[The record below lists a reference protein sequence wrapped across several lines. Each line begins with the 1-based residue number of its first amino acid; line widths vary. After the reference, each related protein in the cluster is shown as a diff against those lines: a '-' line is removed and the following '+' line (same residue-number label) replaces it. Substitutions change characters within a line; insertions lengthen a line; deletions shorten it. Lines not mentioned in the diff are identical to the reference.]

1 MRFHV
6 IRSIKSHP
14 QKWAAKIAPSKRRR
28 KSAEKKS
35 IEINRKE
42 RKAYS
47 GNGRVRVRK
56 SSSL

>member
-14 QKWAAKIAPSKRRR
+14 QKWAAKIAPSKRCR

-35 IEINRKE
+35 IEINHEEKLIAE
-42 RKAYS
+42 M
-47 GNGRVRVRK
+47 GE
-56 SSSL
+56 LE